1 MEDLV
6 NEVEIILVVNILDIN
21 NDLFS
26 INKVKMVIVK
36 FKNGKVI
43 GID

>member
-21 NDLFS
+21 IDFFS
-26 INKVKMVIVK
+26 IDKVKMVIVK